1 VWRDAPKELGIPSQQ
16 CSGAPKTWPFFGT
29 IRTANPSFRY
39 YALTSPTLTEQSP
52 VATEKREEEFKDL
65 GFGTEVARGAQQR
78 LLNRNGSFNVVREG
92 LNPLSSLSL
101 YHWLLRISWPRFL
114 GFITAAYVIVNAMFA
129 IAFLLCG
136 PDALQSNPGS
146 FVAQPFYR
154 AFFFSVDSF
163 ATIGYGNIIPVG
175 VAANTLVT
183 IEALLNIL
191 GIALATGVIFSR
203 FSRPSARIIYS
214 QNALVAPYRG
224 MTALEFRIANAR
236 SSQLIE
242 VQIQVIL
249 TKMERFGGV
258 PVRKFYDLEL
268 ERRRVVFFALS
279 WTVVHPIDSTSPMW
293 GLSDKDLRD
302 ADAEILILLT
312 GTDETLSQVVH
323 SRSSYKADEIVW
335 GAKFSNMFVRTPADG
350 IVGMNLTH
358 IHDIE
363 RITS

>member
-1 VWRDAPKELGIPSQQ
+1 VER
-16 CSGAPKTWPFFGT
+16 
-29 IRTANPSFRY
+29 
-39 YALTSPTLTEQSP
+39 
-52 VATEKREEEFKDL
+52 REEEFKDL
-65 GFGTEVARGAQQR
+65 GFGTEVAREAQQR

-92 LNPLSSLSL
+92 LNPFSSLSL
-101 YHWLLRISWPRFL
+101 YHWLLRISWPQFL
-114 GFITAAYVIVNAMFA
+114 AFITASYVIVNTLFA
-129 IAFLLCG
+129 AAFLLCG

-146 FVAQPFYR
+146 FVTQPFYR

-214 QNALVAPYRG
+214 KNALIAPYRG
-224 MTALEFRIANAR
+224 GTALEFRIANAR

-249 TKMERFGGV
+249 TKMERIGGRM
-258 PVRKFYDLEL
+258 VRKFYDLDL

-279 WTVVHPIDSTSPMW
+279 WTVVHPIDQASPMW
-293 GLSDKDLRD
+293 GLSDADLRE
-302 ADAEILILLT
+302 ADSEILILLT

-335 GAKFSNMFVRTPADG
+335 GAKFANMFVRTAADG
-350 IVGMNLTH
+350 IVGMNLTR
-358 IHDIE
+358 IHDVE
-363 RITS
+363 MLSG